1 MFHIKEKICM
11 TRTQLVQV
19 LFFAQGFFLRPDQTM
34 LRLDKTILKIKVLN
48 LI

>member
-1 MFHIKEKICM
+1 M
-11 TRTQLVQV
+11 TLTQLVQV
-19 LFFAQGFFLRPDQTM
+19 LFFAKGFFLRPDQTM